1 MQQGS
6 REAAHLWFP
15 SAVNTTHG
23 CSGSPPLCCLSELL
37 KSVGLGSSGAMK
49 CGSAIAERVQ
59 VWPGVTKT
67 TEGHAVQ
74 EAVLKGDQAFRGYL
88 ILSFRIFYSN
98 MLIYLSKVNTRELT
112 QHKVRV

>member
-1 MQQGS
+1 MWVSDS
-6 REAAHLWFP
+6 RE
-15 SAVNTTHG
+15 G
-23 CSGSPPLCCLSELL
+23 SG
-37 KSVGLGSSGAMK
+37 VGWG
-49 CGSAIAERVQ
+49 E
-59 VWPGVTKT
+59 KT

-98 MLIYLSKVNTRELT
+98 MLIYLSRVNTRELT